1 MNEYEIHLIGTI
13 YPSVGSAYAYQVN
26 GAAPVIKFSLFHF
39 DIDTLELIALHDAL
53 SSLPSNSKA
62 FAHLRMDL
70 CRKFT
75 YKSYI
80 VKEYQPSGWEPYMMI
95 NNLDLLCWNS
105 SIDLVTLASD
115 YDRKNPSPRST
126 KPEALLLQ
134 AIQDKADSFLESLP
148 AYGFAGFEHLALE
161 VMPGTV
167 EFTTEAEALAY
178 VD

>member
-13 YPSVGSAYAYQVN
+13 YPSGGSAYAYQVN

-39 DIDTLELIALHDAL
+39 DSDTLELIALHDAL
-53 SSLPSNSKA
+53 SSLPSDSKA

-70 CRKFT
+70 CKKFA

-80 VKEYQPSGWEPYMMI
+80 VQDNQPSGWEPFMMI
-95 NNLDLLCWNS
+95 NNIDLLCWYS
-105 SIDLVTLASD
+105 SINLVTLVSE
-115 YDRKNPSPRST
+115 YDCKNASPRSS

-134 AIQDKADSFLESLP
+134 AIQDKADSFIDFLP

-167 EFTTEAEALAY
+167 EFTTETEALAY